1 MPNTPLSPRK
11 DAIANNDL
19 GVEQASPEAI
29 RLALSKVRCAT
40 YEPQATFTMQDI
52 SAAGLNGTPDAADR
66 RAEVGAILGIGYGN
80 AKQFLKRLNHYGVTR
95 DEWDDALRQIHEV
108 K

>member
-1 MPNTPLSPRK
+1 
-11 DAIANNDL
+11 
-19 GVEQASPEAI
+19 
-29 RLALSKVRCAT
+29 
-40 YEPQATFTMQDI
+40 MQDI
-52 SAAGLNGTPDAADR
+52 AAAGLNGTPDAADR

-95 DEWDDALRQIHEV
+95 DEWDDALRQIREV

>member
-1 MPNTPLSPRK
+1 MNRRRPLPCRTFP
-11 DAIANNDL
+11 L
-19 GVEQASPEAI
+19 LAS
-29 RLALSKVRCAT
+29 
-40 YEPQATFTMQDI
+40 
-52 SAAGLNGTPDAADR
+52 TPDAADR
-66 RAEVGAILGIGYGN
+66 RVEVGAILGIGYGN